1 MLVKEYMTA
10 DPIALNPEEDVTK
23 AFNTLLENRVRQAPV
38 VENGELVGMVSDR
51 DLRMAMVQNLKMNNL
66 TVGFVMTKD
75 PVTIVEDCKMTD
87 ASKILGIGKFN
98 AIPVVE
104 ESGKLKGIISTTD
117 IIKCFLD
124 NTEEENTP
132 LITK

>member
-1 MLVKEYMTA
+1 MLVKEYMTSN
-10 DPIALNPEEDVTK
+10 PIILNPDEDVTK
-23 AFNTLLENRVRQAPV
+23 AFNFLLEKRVRQAPV
-38 VENGELVGMVSDR
+38 VDKGELVGIVSDR
-51 DLRMAMVQNLKMNNL
+51 DLRMAMVQNLKINKL

-75 PVTIVEDCKMTD
+75 PVTITEDCKMSD

-98 AIPVVE
+98 AIPVIE
-104 ESGKLKGIISTTD
+104 ATGKLKGIISTTD

-124 NTEEENTP
+124 QTDEDNIP